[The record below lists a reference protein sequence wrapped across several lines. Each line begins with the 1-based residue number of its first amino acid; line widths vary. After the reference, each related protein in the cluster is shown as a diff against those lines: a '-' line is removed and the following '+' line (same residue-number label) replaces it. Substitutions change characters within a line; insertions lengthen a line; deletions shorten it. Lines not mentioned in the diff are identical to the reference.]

1 MLGLPRLVCA
11 GIKAQGHMVLPCL
24 SCYCNVK
31 QEEMGLLREF
41 FINSS
46 FKRNLNV
53 TFLVLIPKKGVAK
66 DLKYFIFIT
75 LVGGLHKL
83 LAKVLAN
90 RLKKV
95 V

>member
-1 MLGLPRLVCA
+1 MLGLPCLVCA

-24 SCYCNVK
+24 SCYCIVK
-31 QEEMGLLREF
+31 QEEMGFLREF

-53 TFLVLIPKKGVAK
+53 TFLVLIPKKGGAK